1 MPASC
6 DLALECEERAEQRL
20 TGGSADTDAVARD
33 PAAFRT
39 VIGGARGTGRGA
51 GRGGMNDATPTAC
64 RRYRVSGRVQ
74 GVGFRDATRTRANEL
89 GLAGWVRNLSDGR
102 VEVQAAG
109 SGEKLDALADWIAAL
124 GVELQVRVIFLVRS
138 QDELAESEYN
148 QMVKLMRE
156 TRSPAAYADA
166 LEGADY
172 AAECAAW
179 AARFGAENIQARVYD
194 GAAGDAVARF
204 IDCLPAR
211 DLPAPEDTAQ
221 DAGYA
226 NRSIGA
232 RALLAARLLNGIEI
246 EARQPL
252 YRKLFAG
259 FAAAGD
265 LPAVLLSAAQA
276 RALRDRYAESNA
288 RFARAYLDPAH
299 PACRTGDLGG
309 RRHDDATRDR
319 LFAAV
324 RALGL
329 GEAGLIRETDSARR

>member
-1 MPASC
+1 MKTLYLHIGRGKTGTTAQQAYLGRNR
-6 DLALECEERAEQRL
+6 DALLAAGIDYLLAGDRGRGVGHQEFAK
-20 TGGSADTDAVARD
+20 SFITDPPGTMIPARD
-33 PAAFRT
+33 PAGIRAE
-39 VIGGARGTGRGA
+39 
-51 GRGGMNDATPTAC
+51 TA
-64 RRYRVSGRVQ
+64 
-74 GVGFRDATRTRANEL
+74 AEIRASTAPALLLSSENFP
-89 GLAGWVRNLSDGR
+89 LAD
-102 VEVQAAG
+102 
-109 SGEKLDALADWIAAL
+109 LDALADWIAAL

>member
-1 MPASC
+1 MKKLKVVTIVGTRPELIRLSRVMAALDRHCDHVIVHTGQNYDYELNGVFFEDLGLRKPDHFLEAAGATAAETIGNVIAASSRV
-6 DLALECEERAEQRL
+6 LAEV
-20 TGGSADTDAVARD
+20 DPDANIIFG
-33 PAAFRT
+33 AAF
-39 VIGGARGTGRGA
+39 
-51 GRGGMNDATPTAC
+51 DP
-64 RRYRVSGRVQ
+64 
-74 GVGFRDATRTRANEL
+74 
-89 GLAGWVRNLSDGR
+89 
-102 VEVQAAG
+102 
-109 SGEKLDALADWIAAL
+109 ALADWIAAL
-124 GVELQVRVIFLVRS
+124 GVELQVRGIFLVRS

-259 FAAAGD
+259 FAAAGG
-265 LPAVLLSAAQA
+265 A
-276 RALRDRYAESNA
+276 RN
-288 RFARAYLDPAH
+288 
-299 PACRTGDLGG
+299 T
-309 RRHDDATRDR
+309 RRMRQ
-319 LFAAV
+319 F
-324 RALGL
+324 
-329 GEAGLIRETDSARR
+329 SS